1 MSAEDAAVVLETDD
15 IMKRFASL
23 SKPGGANFSQ
33 NMARGSTHKEVKK
46 AV

>member
-1 MSAEDAAVVLETDD
+1 VSAEDAAVVLKTDD

-23 SKPGGANFSQ
+23 SKPGGAISLK
-33 NMARGSTHKEVKK
+33 MARGSTRKGVRK